1 MRVYIG
7 VSVEDTKVVATLF
20 DVYGKKLN
28 SADFE
33 RRPGVGLD
41 LIEDDIVSM
50 VGKLVDSEIFELQT
64 VGVGIDEYGF
74 SAEALDVTNGNVFDN
89 TPLAEKLKN
98 RFACGVVINSN
109 VNCSVYGA
117 YKYFDTLDKNVI
129 GIFAGDHVGGA
140 LIIDGNLY
148 MGRFGVSE
156 LGHITLV
163 PDGAA
168 CKCGNYGCLEAYASK
183 DAIQKYIKQQVR
195 NGRSSIIGES
205 ASRNRPILMKTIANA
220 TERGDE
226 VAIEAVQRA
235 FRFIALTYS
244 NLTNLM
250 RPDAVIFGGELF
262 DYFGKQYLELIK
274 SFTAQ
279 VGNQKYNKNVKILVS
294 ELGNTSAVYG
304 AYQFALHSDIGC
316 I

>member
-7 VSVEDTKVVATLF
+7 VSVEDTKVIAILF

-41 LIEDDIVSM
+41 SFEDDIVAM
-50 VGKLVDSEIFELQT
+50 VGKLVESEIYELQT
-64 VGVGIDEYGF
+64 VGVGIDEYNL
-74 SAEALDVTNGNVFDN
+74 SAEALEIKKGSLFEGM
-89 TPLAEKLKN
+89 PLAEKLKK

-129 GIFAGDHVGGA
+129 GIFAGDHVGGS

-148 MGRFGVSE
+148 TGRFGVTE
-156 LGHITLV
+156 MGHITLV

-183 DAIQKYIKQQVR
+183 AAIQKYIKQQVR
-195 NGRSSIIGES
+195 NGRISSIGES
-205 ASRNRPILMKTIANA
+205 ASRSRPMMMKTIANA

-226 VAIEAVQRA
+226 VAIEAVNRA
-235 FRFIALTYS
+235 FRYIALTYS
-244 NLTNLM
+244 NLTNLF

-262 DYFGKQYLELIK
+262 DYFGKQYLEYINK
-274 SFTAQ
+274 YTAQ
-279 VGNQKYNKNVKILVS
+279 IGNQKYNKHVKIMIS
-294 ELGNTSAVYG
+294 ELGNISAVYG

>member
-1 MRVYIG
+1 MRVYVG
-7 VSVEDTKVVATLF
+7 VSVEDMKVVAILF

-33 RRPGVGLD
+33 RRPGVSLD
-41 LIEDDIVSM
+41 LVEDDIVGM
-50 VGKLVDSEIFELQT
+50 VGKLVESEIYELQT
-64 VGVGIDEYGF
+64 VGVGIDEYNLT
-74 SAEALDVTNGNVFDN
+74 SEVAEITNGNLFDG
-89 TPLAEKLKN
+89 TPLAEKLKK

-129 GIFAGDHVGGA
+129 GLFAGNHVGGA
-140 LIIDGNLY
+140 MIIDGNLY

-195 NGRSSIIGES
+195 NGRTSIIGES
-205 ASRNRPILMKTIANA
+205 ASRNRPMMMKTIANA

-226 VAIEAVQRA
+226 VAIEAVNRA
-235 FRFIALTYS
+235 FRFIALAYS
-244 NLTNLM
+244 NLIALM

-262 DYFGKQYLELIK
+262 DYFGKQYLEFIK
-274 SFTAQ
+274 KYTMQ
-279 VGNQKYNKNVKILVS
+279 IGNHRYNKNVKVFIS

-304 AYQFALHSDIGC
+304 AYQLALHSDIGC